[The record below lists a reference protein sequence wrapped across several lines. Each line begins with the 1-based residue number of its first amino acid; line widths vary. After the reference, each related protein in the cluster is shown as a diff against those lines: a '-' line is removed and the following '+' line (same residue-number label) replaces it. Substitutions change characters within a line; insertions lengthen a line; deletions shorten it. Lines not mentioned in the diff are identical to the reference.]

1 MNTAV
6 RLGAYAIG
14 LLALFAVAT
23 GVGRAVGPVD
33 SPAPEH
39 SDAVEHGEDAAG
51 HGEDAAHEEEAG
63 HSDDGHE
70 EPVAEI
76 PGGLMVSDQGYTLS
90 LTRTTLP
97 SGSST
102 PVSFRILGPDGEPVT
117 DYDVLHD
124 KALHLIAVRRDLSG
138 YQHVHPELGRDGV
151 WRVPLSLTPG
161 SWRVFADFAPA
172 ALEDNLILGAD
183 VSVAG
188 NYQRRPLPPAA
199 DVTKVDG
206 YTVTLEGELTP
217 GEESELTLSV
227 SRGGEP
233 VTDLEPYLDAYGHL
247 VALRAG
253 DLAYLHVHPA
263 GEPGDGST
271 QPGPE
276 VTFFTNVPSPGE
288 YRLFLDFKHEGVVRT
303 AALTVRAGSS

>member
-1 MNTAV
+1 MSTAV
-6 RLGAYAIG
+6 RLGAYVVG

-23 GVGRAVGPVD
+23 GVGRAVGPVG

-39 SDAVEHGEDAAG
+39 SQAAG
-51 HGEDAAHEEEAG
+51 HGEDEGHEEGPGGDEG
-63 HSDDGHE
+63 HSDGGHG

-102 PVSFRILGPDGEPVT
+102 PLAFRILGPDGEPVT

-138 YQHVHPELGRDGV
+138 YQHVHPELGSDGQ
-151 WRVPLSLTPG
+151 WRIPLSLTAG
-161 SWRVFADFAPA
+161 SWRVFADFAPT
-172 ALEDNLILGAD
+172 ALEDNLILGTD

-188 NYQRRPLPPAA
+188 DYRPQPLPPATA
-199 DVTKVDG
+199 TTEVDG
-206 YTVTLEGELTP
+206 YTVTLEGELKP
-217 GEESELTLSV
+217 GAESELTMSV
-227 SRGGEP
+227 SRDGEP

-247 VALRAG
+247 VVLRSG

-271 QPGPE
+271 RPGPE
-276 VTFFTNVPSPGE
+276 VTFFTSVPSAGT
-288 YRLFLDFKHEGVVRT
+288 YRLFLDFKHGGAVRT